1 MNQDLFR
8 TEVLLAR
15 QRSWLGDVSLAQP
28 LRLWGLAVFLLIAA
42 LAVMAVLFFG
52 QYTRRATVTG
62 QLVPDLGLSTVL
74 APAQGVVARQF
85 TEEGEQVRA
94 GQALTLINVPRATAA
109 GDDALVVMRAG
120 MGERRDS
127 LADLARSQAEQIDTQ
142 IAGARRQLDGVRR
155 ELAQIDAEIATRR
168 EQVRLGRETT
178 ERFERISDRQYISEV
193 QVNQQRQ
200 AVLDLVT
207 AQQQLERQAT
217 TLRRTAAQ
225 LEQSLRELPT
235 QRRALQAA
243 SRRDRA
249 ELDLERVQRE
259 ADGELL
265 LKAPVTGQVTSRLV
279 ESGQAVQAGQP
290 LLSVMPEGSQ
300 LQAQLLVPSHA
311 VGFIEPGDRVLLRY
325 QAYPHQK
332 FGHQAGRILRLS
344 RSATLAPGATEPH
357 YRAVVALEAQTV
369 TAYGRQEPLR
379 PGMVL
384 EADILGERR
393 RLYEWLLE
401 PLYSL
406 RGRVGG

>member
-1 MNQDLFR
+1 MNHDLFR
-8 TEVLLAR
+8 PEALQAR
-15 QRSWLGDVSLAQP
+15 RTSWLGEVSLAQP
-28 LRLWGLAVFLLIAA
+28 LPLWGLAAFVVSAA
-42 LAVMAVLFFG
+42 IVVLGVLYFG
-52 QYTRRATVTG
+52 EYTRRATVTG

-74 APAQGVVARQF
+74 APAQGVVSRQF

-94 GQALTLINVPRATAA
+94 GQALTLINVPRTTAA
-109 GDDALVVMRAG
+109 GDDALAVVRAG
-120 MGERRDS
+120 MGERSDS
-127 LADLARSQAEQIDTQ
+127 LAELARSQAEQIDTQ
-142 IAGARRQLDGVRR
+142 IAGARAQLDGVRR
-155 ELAQIDAEIATRR
+155 ELAQIETEIATRG

-178 ERFERISDRQYISEV
+178 ERFERISDRQYISQV

-207 AQQQLERQAT
+207 AQQALERQAT
-217 TLRRTAAQ
+217 SLRRTAAQ
-225 LEQSLRELPT
+225 LEQSLRELPA

-279 ESGQAVQAGQP
+279 ESGQAVQPGQP

-357 YRAVVALEAQTV
+357 YRAVVALDAQTV
-369 TAYGRQEPLR
+369 TAFGRQEPLR

-406 RGRVGG
+406 RGRIGD

>member
-200 AVLDLVT
+200 AVLDLVI

-344 RSATLAPGATEPH
+344 RSATPAPGATEPH

>member
-1 MNQDLFR
+1 MNHDLFR
-8 TEVLLAR
+8 AEALQAR
-15 QRSWLGDVSLAQP
+15 RTSWLGDVSLAQP
-28 LRLWGLAVFLLIAA
+28 LPLWGLAAFVVSAA
-42 LAVMAVLFFG
+42 FAVLGVLYFG
-52 QYTRRATVTG
+52 EYTRRATVTG

-74 APAQGVVARQF
+74 APAQGVVSRQF

-94 GQALTLINVPRATAA
+94 GQALTLINVPRTTAA
-109 GDDALVVMRAG
+109 GDDALAVVRAG
-120 MGERRDS
+120 MGERSDS
-127 LADLARSQAEQIDTQ
+127 LAELARSQAEQIDTQ
-142 IAGARRQLDGVRR
+142 IAGTRGQLDGVRR
-155 ELAQIDAEIATRR
+155 ELAQIEAEIATRR

-178 ERFERISDRQYISEV
+178 ERFERISDRQYISQV

-207 AQQQLERQAT
+207 AQQALERQAT
-217 TLRRTAAQ
+217 SLRRSAAQ
-225 LEQSLRELPT
+225 LEQSLRELPV

-279 ESGQAVQAGQP
+279 ESGQAVQPGQP

-357 YRAVVALEAQTV
+357 YRAVVALDAQTV
-369 TAYGRQEPLR
+369 TAFGRQEPLR

-406 RGRVGG
+406 RGRIGD

>member
-1 MNQDLFR
+1 MNHDLFR
-8 TEVLLAR
+8 PEALQAR
-15 QRSWLGDVSLAQP
+15 RTSWLGEVSLAQP
-28 LRLWGLAVFLLIAA
+28 LPLWGLAAFVVSAA
-42 LAVMAVLFFG
+42 IVVLGVLYFG
-52 QYTRRATVTG
+52 EYTRRATVTG

-74 APAQGVVARQF
+74 APAQGVVSRQF

-94 GQALTLINVPRATAA
+94 GQALTLINVPRTTAA
-109 GDDALVVMRAG
+109 GDDALAVVRAG

-127 LADLARSQAEQIDTQ
+127 LDELARSQAEQIDTQ
-142 IAGARRQLDGVRR
+142 IAGTRGQLDGVRR
-155 ELAQIDAEIATRR
+155 ELAQIEAEIATRR

-178 ERFERISDRQYISEV
+178 ERFERISDRQYISQV

-207 AQQQLERQAT
+207 AQQALERQAT
-217 TLRRTAAQ
+217 SLRRTAAQ
-225 LEQSLRELPT
+225 LEQSLRELPA

-279 ESGQAVQAGQP
+279 ESGQAVQPGQP

-357 YRAVVALEAQTV
+357 YRAVVALDAQTV
-369 TAYGRQEPLR
+369 TAFGRQEPLR

-406 RGRVGG
+406 RGRLGD

>member
-1 MNQDLFR
+1 MNHDLFR
-8 TEVLLAR
+8 PEALQAR
-15 QRSWLGDVSLAQP
+15 RTSWLGEVSLAQP
-28 LRLWGLAVFLLIAA
+28 LPLWGLAAFVVSAA
-42 LAVMAVLFFG
+42 IVVLGVLYFG
-52 QYTRRATVTG
+52 EYTRRATVTG

-74 APAQGVVARQF
+74 APAQGVVSRQF
-85 TEEGEQVRA
+85 TEEGEQVKA
-94 GQALTLINVPRATAA
+94 GQALTLINVPRTTAA
-109 GDDALVVMRAG
+109 GDDALAVVRAG
-120 MGERRDS
+120 MGERSDS
-127 LADLARSQAEQIDTQ
+127 LAELARSQAEQIDTQ
-142 IAGARRQLDGVRR
+142 IAGARAQLDGVRR
-155 ELAQIDAEIATRR
+155 ELAQIEAEIATRR

-178 ERFERISDRQYISEV
+178 ERFERISDRQYISQV

-207 AQQQLERQAT
+207 AQQALERQAT
-217 TLRRTAAQ
+217 SLRRTAAQ
-225 LEQSLRELPT
+225 LEQSLRELPA

-279 ESGQAVQAGQP
+279 ESGQAVQPGQP

-357 YRAVVALEAQTV
+357 YRAVVALDAQTV
-369 TAYGRQEPLR
+369 TAFGRQEPLR

-406 RGRVGG
+406 RGRLGD